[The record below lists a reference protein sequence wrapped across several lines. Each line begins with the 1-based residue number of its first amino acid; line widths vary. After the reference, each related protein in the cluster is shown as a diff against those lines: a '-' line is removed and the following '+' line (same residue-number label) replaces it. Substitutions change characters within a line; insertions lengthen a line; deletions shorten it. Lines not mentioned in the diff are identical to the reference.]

1 MTARMAEPD
10 IHEALLQNFAA
21 GEVEAS
27 RRLIASLAPRLLAFS
42 TRMLGDKADAE
53 DVVQET
59 FLRLWRIA
67 PDWRAG
73 EARVST
79 WAFRVASNL
88 AIDRLR
94 RTGRMEDIAEAPE
107 PLDETPAAD
116 ARLVAAERA
125 AALDAALLRLP
136 ARQRQAVVLRHI
148 EGMANPEVAATMEIS
163 VEAVESLTARG
174 KRGLRDMLMPQK
186 EGLTH
191 DE

>member
-1 MTARMAEPD
+1 MAEPD
-10 IHEALLQNFAA
+10 AHEALLQDFAA
-21 GEVEAS
+21 GRPDAS
-27 RRLIASLAPRLLAFS
+27 RQLIASLAPRLLAFA
-42 TRMLGDKADAE
+42 TRMLGDKVEAE

-67 PDWRAG
+67 PDWRRG

-94 RTGRMEDIAEAPE
+94 RTGRVEDIADAPE

-116 ARLVAAERA
+116 ARLAAAERA
-125 AALDAALLRLP
+125 AALDAALMRLP
-136 ARQRQAVVLRHI
+136 ARQRQAIVLRHI
-148 EGMANPEVAATMEIS
+148 EGLANPDVAAVMQIS

-174 KRGLRDMLMPQK
+174 KRGLRDLLMPQK

-191 DE
+191 DEE